1 MVTPRVTS
9 SVTRSG
15 AKWFLKGIARRLI
28 GLISPIQARTCPDL
42 SQPIF
47 ATSFSLVLAP
57 NPTGA
62 GGQCDLAVRHHAL
75 LVHAARRMRGRHRD
89 ILRRHR
95 PFMRCSLSSPTQ
107 PRRQRNGGRGAMR
120 PRPTCPSANCAV
132 KERRRQVSH
141 EAATASFSGEIEFR

>member
-1 MVTPRVTS
+1 VLQDQVLN
-9 SVTRSG
+9 G
-15 AKWFLKGIARRLI
+15 FCEGIARRLI

-57 NPTGA
+57 NPSGA
-62 GGQCDLAVRHHAL
+62 GGRRQCDLAVRHHTLWAR
-75 LVHAARRMRGRHRD
+75 AARRMRAGHRD

-120 PRPTCPSANCAV
+120 PRPTCPSANYAA
-132 KERRRQVSH
+132 KERRRQVSQ
-141 EAATASFSGEIEFR
+141 EAATASLSGEIEFR